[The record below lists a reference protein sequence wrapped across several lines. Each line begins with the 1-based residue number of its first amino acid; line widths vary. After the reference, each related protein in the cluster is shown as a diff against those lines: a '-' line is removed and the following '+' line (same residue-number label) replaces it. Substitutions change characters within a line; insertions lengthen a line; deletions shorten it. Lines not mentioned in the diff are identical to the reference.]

1 MERKTKGENLTRQY
15 PVESVGS
22 FFFSCCLGR
31 NHTLS
36 PCYFDIKKSTVNVNV
51 LPELLYKK

>member
-36 PCYFDIKKSTVNVNV
+36 PCYFDIKKKYSKCKCAARTFI
-51 LPELLYKK
+51 